1 MTRQSLSAALH
12 YQAAMKKSVATIA
25 LALTA
30 AAVEAAPLPGFVL
43 AAQTPRV
50 SFYSRGPSVET
61 QKVENRVA
69 ELERLF
75 GQPLGRRV
83 AYYRYE
89 SAQEIAAGTGHY
101 AAGVTFAAAGE
112 VHSTEAYHEHELVHL
127 VAGQLGDPGAFFQE
141 GLAVAVANKG
151 EWQGRSADRL
161 ARRASSLDVASLAAS
176 FDSFDPQVAY
186 PVAGSFVAYLIRT
199 HGLGQVTAYFRACRP
214 GTDSLA
220 QFGHTFGQPLDE
232 VAAAW
237 RAAL

>member
-1 MTRQSLSAALH
+1 MSKIVGT
-12 YQAAMKKSVATIA
+12 VA
-25 LALTA
+25 LALA
-30 AAVEAAPLPGFVL
+30 AASVQAAPLPGFVL

-50 SFYSRGPSVET
+50 SFYSRGQSVET
-61 QKVENRVA
+61 QKVEKRVA

-75 GQPLGRRV
+75 GQSLGRRV
-83 AYYRYE
+83 SYYRYE

-112 VHSTEAYHEHELVHL
+112 VHSTQAFHDHELVHL

-161 ARRASSLDVASLAAS
+161 ARRESSVDVAALVAS

-186 PVAGSFVAYLIRT
+186 PVAGSFVAHLIRT
-199 HGLGQVTAYFRACRP
+199 QGIGQVTAYFRACRP

-220 QFGHTFGQPLDE
+220 QFARSFGQPLE
-232 VAAAW
+232 AAAAAW
-237 RAAL
+237 RSAL